1 MLPSDKNSGTTSDN
15 TGNTTG
21 DNNAGTNGMRR
32 RRFLGAGAFT
42 LGTAGAVAAGQLLTG
57 NASAS
62 VGGATATAGAGAA
75 VSGTV
80 FKLGVASGDPLPTAI
95 VLWTRVVPANQGS
108 SGILAPTVAV
118 TWELASDSG
127 FSTIVKSGTAT
138 ASSSLG
144 YSVHVDVTGLT
155 PATDYWYRFKA
166 LGRTSITGR
175 TRTAPAAGSTPENV
189 RIALASCQNWQH
201 GYFTAY
207 QDMREQQPDL
217 VLFVGDYIYESS
229 AYSYRV
235 RRHEGAGQ
243 PVTLAQYRARHEQYN
258 TDPDLQAMRAAAPFV
273 AVFDDHEVDQDWAG
287 DVANDPV
294 TWPTEKFLARRA
306 AAFQAFYEHM
316 PIRAAQKPSG
326 PDVLMYRSLDF
337 GTLARVHILDTR
349 QYRDD
354 QATTADGAQETGR
367 VIMGDTQRNWLLDS
381 MRTSGAGWNL
391 VASQVMMAET
401 DFLAGEGKEWAYDA
415 WDGYQKER
423 AALLAEFQDIRNPVV
438 LSGDRHRTIVSDLK
452 LDFEDP
458 DSAVVGA
465 EFVGTSI
472 SSNGDEDLVAF
483 AAEWAPKLAD
493 NPHWKMVDARRG
505 YLLLDIAAD
514 RIDAQLRTI
523 STVVTRD
530 GTTTTAATFRVED
543 GVPGVYQVGVQS
555 ESSASASASAEDT
568 ATTTD
573 SADPTQS
580 AASTEPTATEPTTAE
595 ATKTE
600 PASPTAAAESIA
612 AESTSDASTD
622 ASTTP

>member
-1 MLPSDKNSGTTSDN
+1 MHPSDKK
-15 TGNTTG
+15 TGAHG
-21 DNNAGTNGMRR
+21 IRR
-32 RRFLGAGAFT
+32 RRFLGAGAVT
-42 LGTAGAVAAGQLLTG
+42 LGAAGGVAAGQVLMG
-57 NASAS
+57 SASAS
-62 VGGATATAGAGAA
+62 VGGATAPAGAGAS

-95 VLWTRVVPANQGS
+95 VLWTRVVPPHQGS
-108 SGILAPTVAV
+108 SGILPPTVAV
-118 TWELASDSG
+118 SWELASDSG
-127 FSTIVKSGTAT
+127 FATIVKSGTAT

-144 YSVHVDVTGLT
+144 YSVHVDVRDLT

-166 LGRTSITGR
+166 LGRTSVTGR
-175 TRTAPAAGSTPENV
+175 TRTAPAAGSSPANL

-235 RRHEGAGQ
+235 RRHEGSGQ

-258 TDPDLQAMRAAAPFV
+258 SDPDLQAMRAAAPFV
-273 AVFDDHEVDQDWAG
+273 VVFDDHEVEQDWAG

-294 TWPTEKFLARRA
+294 AWPTAKFLARRA

-337 GTLARVHILDTR
+337 GDLARLHVLDTR

-354 QATTADGAQETGR
+354 QATTPDGALETGR
-367 VIMGDTQRNWLLDS
+367 VITGDTQRNWLVNS
-381 MRTSGAGWNL
+381 MRNSGARWNL

-401 DFLAGEGKEWAYDA
+401 DFLAGVGKQWSYDA

-423 AALLAEFQDIRNPVV
+423 AALLADFQDIRNPVV

-452 LDFEDP
+452 LDYDDV

-472 SSNGDEDLVAF
+472 SSSGDEDLQAF

-493 NPHWKMVDARRG
+493 NPHWKIIDARRG
-505 YLLLDIAAD
+505 YLLFDITAD
-514 RIDAQLRTI
+514 GIDAQLRAI
-523 STVVTRD
+523 STVLTRN
-530 GTTTTAATFRVED
+530 GTTTTAASFRVQD
-543 GVPGVYQVGVQS
+543 GVPGVHRVEAQA
-555 ESSASASASAEDT
+555 ESSASASADESAGPQDT
-568 ATTTD
+568 AAPGDATAPAATATD
-573 SADPTQS
+573 SA
-580 AASTEPTATEPTTAE
+580 EPTTAP
-595 ATKTE
+595 ATDTE
-600 PASPTAAAESIA
+600 SASPSTADSASAPSA
-612 AESTSDASTD
+612 DVSTD
-622 ASTTP
+622 VAPTP